1 MISSVFSDH
10 CISTNMAS
18 VKAILT
24 TTASIA
30 ASAMVVRSLARD
42 LIPYEVQEYIYSNI
56 NLFFRSFSSDMVL
69 IIEEYNGLASNQIYK
84 AAETY
89 LGRKIS
95 QSSTHRLRVNMPDK
109 ESKISTIIDND
120 QEIIDLFN
128 GVKFKWRQVSTKV
141 ENNVNRYSEPSYGQG
156 YQICHFVLM
165 FHKKHKKMVFEAYF
179 PFLLN
184 ESNKVKEEE
193 KTLKLYTMN
202 SEHMMMRFSH
212 SGDYIW
218 SSIKLDHPATF
229 ETLAMDVEVKRTIM
243 EDLDRF
249 VGRRDF
255 YRKVGKAWKR
265 GYLLYGPPGTG
276 KSSLIAAMANY
287 LQFDIYDLE
296 LTGIRTNSELRSILL
311 GTGNRSI
318 LVVEDID
325 CSLNTDDR
333 EADKQALNFIRN
345 SNHQEVTLSGLLN
358 FIDGLWSSCGDERI
372 LVFTTNHKER
382 LDPALLRPGRM
393 DVHIHMSYCTFG
405 AFMTFAKNYLGIEEN
420 FLFPEIEN
428 LLMKANVTPAEVG
441 EQLLRKVEVEAALE
455 GLVEFLKEKIRDIDE
470 NKENAIE
477 QDVETELGETSE

>member
-1 MISSVFSDH
+1 
-10 CISTNMAS
+10 MAS

-42 LIPYEVQEYIYSNI
+42 LIPYEVQEYIYSTI

-109 ESKISTIIDND
+109 ESKFSTIIDND

-128 GVKFKWRQVSTKV
+128 GVKFKWRQVSTKI
-141 ENNVNRYSEPSYGQG
+141 ENNVYGSQG

-212 SGDYIW
+212 SGDSIW

-229 ETLAMDVEVKRTIM
+229 ETLAMDVEEKRTIM

-325 CSLNTDDR
+325 CSLDTEDR
-333 EADKQALNFIRN
+333 EADKQGNMHKNHGHPTQTINFNRN
-345 SNHQEVTLSGLLN
+345 SNPQKVTLSGLLN

-372 LVFTTNHKER
+372 IVFTTNHKDR

-420 FLFPEIEN
+420 LLFPEIEN
-428 LLMKANVTPAEVG
+428 LLEKANVTPAEVG
-441 EQLLRKVEVEAALE
+441 EQLLRKVEVETALE
-455 GLVEFLKEKIRDIDE
+455 GLVEFLKEKIRGIDE